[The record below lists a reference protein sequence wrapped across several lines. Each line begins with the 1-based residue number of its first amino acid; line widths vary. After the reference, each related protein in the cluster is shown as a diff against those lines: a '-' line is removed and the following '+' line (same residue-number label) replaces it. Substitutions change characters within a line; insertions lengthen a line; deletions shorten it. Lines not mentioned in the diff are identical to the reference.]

1 MKSLYLIATV
11 LVTCPSAAI
20 PVASLAATESQ
31 PYYSTARSTLGELI
45 DNPATRAIL
54 TRYLPEIVNSPHL
67 NQARRLTLKGMQP
80 LALDLLTDEKLAK
93 IDEELSKVPPPAA
106 LAS

>member
-1 MKSLYLIATV
+1 MKTVCLITAILTA
-11 LVTCPSAAI
+11 CPCMAA
-20 PVASLAATESQ
+20 PVATFAANETQ
-31 PYYSTARSTLGELI
+31 PYYSTARSTLGELV

-54 TRYLPEIVNSPHL
+54 ARYLPEIVNSPHL

-80 LALDLLTDEKLAK
+80 LAPDLLTDEKLAK

-106 LAS
+106 AS